1 MYLFDED
8 EPRRVEIVEYEA
20 IALADRKVA
29 WYIICTN
36 HSFTK
41 FIEMID
47 ADRDG
52 DEEAVNYLTNY
63 ELHECIKASRD
74 IQNSKSSYKSEV
86 RGASLRAD

>member
-1 MYLFDED
+1 
-8 EPRRVEIVEYEA
+8 
-20 IALADRKVA
+20 
-29 WYIICTN
+29 
-36 HSFTK
+36 
-41 FIEMID
+41 MID

-63 ELHECIKASRD
+63 ELHKCIKAARD